1 MLTGQLAMK
10 KNFHL
15 LVFYGLT
22 LILGGC
28 SFAPKYQQ
36 PALPVTNHF
45 TTISKISVDQS
56 HNNQVAAKLTW
67 QEYFHDSCLHQL
79 IAQALTNNRDL
90 RVATLRIDRAQALYQ
105 IERSKLYPGIYGT
118 YNQNNKRV
126 PGDLSYTGFPMIEH
140 NYQFGVS
147 ALSWELDFWGRV
159 RNLKQSALE
168 NFFATA
174 AAQAAAKISLI
185 SQIAENYL
193 TLRELD
199 ERIMIAD
206 QTIANHQ
213 KSFRIF
219 TRRFQTGATSQLD
232 LLQVETLLTQAQALG
247 AQLRQARDAQ
257 FHFLTLLV
265 GSPLKPMTTNMR
277 LNDKIMPQQLRIGL
291 PSELLTTRPDIIAA
305 EHKLKASGA
314 NIGAARAAFF
324 PNITLTTFAGTA
336 SNGLTGLFKG
346 GSGSWAFTPSI
357 TTPIFTAGRYLAN
370 LKVTQVDRSIAV
382 AEYEKT
388 IQVAFREVLDALSAH
403 YWLSQQVQIQ
413 RRMVVAEGRRSY
425 LAELR
430 YNNGAAPYLEV
441 LDAKRDWLAA
451 EQQLVQTRKALL
463 SSRVRLYT
471 ALGGG
476 SQVKEKKC

>member
-1 MLTGQLAMK
+1 
-10 KNFHL
+10 
-15 LVFYGLT
+15 
-22 LILGGC
+22 
-28 SFAPKYQQ
+28 
-36 PALPVTNHF
+36 
-45 TTISKISVDQS
+45 
-56 HNNQVAAKLTW
+56 
-67 QEYFHDSCLHQL
+67 
-79 IAQALTNNRDL
+79 
-90 RVATLRIDRAQALYQ
+90 
-105 IERSKLYPGIYGT
+105 
-118 YNQNNKRV
+118 
-126 PGDLSYTGFPMIEH
+126 
-140 NYQFGVS
+140 
-147 ALSWELDFWGRV
+147 
-159 RNLKQSALE
+159 
-168 NFFATA
+168 
-174 AAQAAAKISLI
+174 
-185 SQIAENYL
+185 
-193 TLRELD
+193 
-199 ERIMIAD
+199 
-206 QTIANHQ
+206 
-213 KSFRIF
+213 
-219 TRRFQTGATSQLD
+219 
-232 LLQVETLLTQAQALG
+232 
-247 AQLRQARDAQ
+247 
-257 FHFLTLLV
+257 
-265 GSPLKPMTTNMR
+265 MTTNVR

-291 PSELLTTRPDIIAA
+291 PSELLTTRPDIIVA

-441 LDAKRDWLAA
+441 LDAQRDWLAA